1 MAGGKMLT
9 RPCGM
14 QDSDKN
20 SNKDSDPF
28 QEDFLELLPD
38 VRDGLNKKERIVL
51 YCLYEA
57 QKEFGNRDVP
67 TITLYGRVVE
77 HIDMDQQEFQH
88 ILSKM
93 VGMTRN
99 TDGSMSMG

>member
-1 MAGGKMLT
+1 
-9 RPCGM
+9 M

-38 VRDGLNKKERIVL
+38 VRDGLKKKERIVL

-57 QKEFGNRDVP
+57 QK
-67 TITLYGRVVE
+67 
-77 HIDMDQQEFQH
+77 
-88 ILSKM
+88 
-93 VGMTRN
+93 
-99 TDGSMSMG
+99 